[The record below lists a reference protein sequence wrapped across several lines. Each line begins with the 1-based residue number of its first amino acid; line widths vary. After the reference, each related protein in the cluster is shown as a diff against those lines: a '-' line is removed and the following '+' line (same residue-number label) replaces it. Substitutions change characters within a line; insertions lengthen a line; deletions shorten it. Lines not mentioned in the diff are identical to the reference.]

1 MEQTKKVLFVTTKN
15 INYIRNV
22 QEIKILKE
30 KYNEVKIIYSKSK
43 NYLIRILIVNLKMLI
58 LNKKYFD
65 IIFIGFLPQLILPF
79 LYNKKNKKQII
90 VIDFFISLYDTLVND
105 RKKVKQNSIIS
116 KILKKIDEKTL
127 EKADKIIVDTKE
139 SAKYYE
145 KEFNAPSSK
154 VKVLY
159 IKANDEIYS
168 PYVKPIEKESEKDF
182 VVLYFGTIL
191 PLQGIDII
199 LKSAELL
206 KKHTNIKFIII
217 GNIQPN
223 KKYTNIKFLPFMQE
237 NLLARYIK
245 MADLCLVGHFNNEI
259 EKAKRTIPCKAYICR
274 AMNKKMILGKNKA
287 NLEIFNDN
295 AQNIYYVEMGQPNK
309 LAEMIYNISSQNSK
323 NT

>member
-1 MEQTKKVLFVTTKN
+1 
-15 INYIRNV
+15 
-22 QEIKILKE
+22 
-30 KYNEVKIIYSKSK
+30 
-43 NYLIRILIVNLKMLI
+43 MLI

-259 EKAKRTIPCKAYICR
+259 EKAKRTIPCKAYICK

-295 AQNIYYVEMGQPNK
+295 AQNIYYVEMGEPNK

>member
-1 MEQTKKVLFVTTKN
+1 MNVINDFNITKN

-199 LKSAELL
+199 LKKDEYITFDIDNKIVKLIDYKL
-206 KKHTNIKFIII
+206 DKYNI
-217 GNIQPN
+217 N
-223 KKYTNIKFLPFMQE
+223 YL
-237 NLLARYIK
+237 
-245 MADLCLVGHFNNEI
+245 
-259 EKAKRTIPCKAYICR
+259 
-274 AMNKKMILGKNKA
+274 ILD
-287 NLEIFNDN
+287 NLEIIKIINYTN
-295 AQNIYYVEMGQPNK
+295 NKYLEIKMRVELLSILLIVSKIYQK
-309 LAEMIYNISSQNSK
+309 HLDIK
-323 NT
+323 HLL